1 MLAPGLVSLPP
12 TRRGDWIIQGSIY
25 RDESICIVA
34 FNKTSDLIHIRFFT
48 DEEAARKFVCT
59 F

>member
-12 TRRGDWIIQGSIY
+12 TRRGDWLIQGSIY
-25 RDESICIVA
+25 LNESICIVA
-34 FNKTSDLIHIRFFT
+34 FNQTSDLIQIRFFT
-48 DEEAARKFVCT
+48 DEEDARKFVCT